1 MFAFKFFTQ
10 IHCCGNILESN
21 VKKSKKIMDLDEDT
35 GLLEVQCDRGTWKLK
50 LFTFS
55 LRYFSVAGREN
66 LIFGYLFFKEE
77 LM

>member
-1 MFAFKFFTQ
+1 
-10 IHCCGNILESN
+10 
-21 VKKSKKIMDLDEDT
+21 MDLDEDT
-35 GLLEVQCDRGTWKLK
+35 GLLEVQFDRGTWKLK

>member
-35 GLLEVQCDRGTWKLK
+35 GLLEVQCDRHLEIKTFHFFPEI
-50 LFTFS
+50 LFC
-55 LRYFSVAGREN
+55 G
-66 LIFGYLFFKEE
+66 
-77 LM
+77 

>member
-1 MFAFKFFTQ
+1 
-10 IHCCGNILESN
+10 
-21 VKKSKKIMDLDEDT
+21 MDLDEDT